1 MYYNELFIPYK
12 YTRSKFNKLQII
24 LFGVLY
30 ITLWSTF
37 FSSLAILETVLT
49 GFPVNVQVRSRLIL
63 KAILLFI

>member
-1 MYYNELFIPYK
+1 MYYKELFISYK

-37 FSSLAILETVLT
+37 FSSLVILETVLT